1 MVQLRSIRITNEDEA
16 WDALKDELGSVDDS
30 PIALAFAGWPF
41 IEIHLPQT
49 PEEAT
54 IAPSM
59 MEALVELQ
67 RTIYRAHTFLA
78 ADTGNLR
85 TLSRLE
91 REKFE
96 FRVKVSAGSS
106 DYKIDL
112 TEIAKSLGEDV
123 IGKMNGQDLTIT
135 IVAIALIVA
144 GAVAWKA
151 WLRAK
156 TEQRKTESDDIQK
169 REWLQMYQSQL
180 QHDTGRIELLAR
192 AIERHPII
200 GEVEAS
206 AESARTEIVKAVG
219 DERGGS
225 VLGVHMSPEI
235 AAEIVTTKR
244 QQSTEVR
251 LAGVYR
257 VGKVDTTASDGFRV
271 TLVDEKTGEELSAS
285 LIDAIISAEHR
296 DAIQQAEWR
305 KQPVFVELT
314 ARRLRKRLVDAI
326 IVDAKPA
333 SAATAGTTALIN
345 NPPGRF
351 P

>member
-1 MVQLRSIRITNEDEA
+1 MVEVRAIRIASEEDA
-16 WDALKDELGSVDDS
+16 WAVLKNELGTVDGGAPVS
-30 PIALAFAGWPF
+30 LSFADWPF

-49 PEEAT
+49 PEEAS

-67 RTIYRAHTFLA
+67 KTIYRAHTFLT

-85 TLSRLE
+85 TLSRIE

-123 IGKMNGQDLTIT
+123 IGKMSGQDLTIT
-135 IVAIALIVA
+135 VVAITLIVA
-144 GAVAWKA
+144 GVVAWKA
-151 WLRAK
+151 WLSAR
-156 TEQRKTESDDIQK
+156 TEQRKLESDDSQK
-169 REWLQMYQSQL
+169 REWLEMYQSQL
-180 QHDTGRIELLAR
+180 QHDSARIELLVKAT
-192 AIERHPII
+192 ERQPIV

-206 AESARTEIVKAVG
+206 VETARTEIVKAVG
-219 DERGGS
+219 DERGGA
-225 VLGVHMSPEI
+225 VLGVSVPSEI
-235 AAEIVTTKR
+235 ASEIVTTKR

-257 VGKVDTTASDGFRV
+257 IGKVDTTASDGFRV
-271 TLVDEKTGEELSAS
+271 TLVDEKTGEEISAS

-296 DAIQQAEWR
+296 AAIQEAEWN

-314 ARRLRKRLVDAI
+314 ARRLRRRLVDAV
-326 IVDAKPA
+326 IVDAKPPPIRA
-333 SAATAGTTALIN
+333 AGTATSII
-345 NPPGRF
+345 PR
-351 P
+351 